1 MVDFTPT
8 QLSQRIVELGLLE
21 PIDIE
26 RAWSEVGGV
35 DGSCEDLIRVLQ
47 RRELLTNLQ
56 VDRIFKGERT
66 GYFYG
71 QYKVLYL
78 IGAGTFARVYRSVHR
93 ETGACG
99 RCEGSPSSSPQR
111 AGPSRTVH
119 A

>member
-71 QYKVLYL
+71 
-78 IGAGTFARVYRSVHR
+78 
-93 ETGACG
+93 
-99 RCEGSPSSSPQR
+99 
-111 AGPSRTVH
+111 
-119 A
+119 